1 MSKKLI
7 SLISLF
13 IICISLT
20 GCMDVIDI
28 TDTERVLIAEYAAD
42 LLLKYDINHD
52 DRLDEGEKIE
62 QEMIEEAEEDE
73 LNGITPVTTEAYTD
87 PSITEESTDAATDNN
102 GHNLNSNI
110 DDIDGETVEGDDN
123 GTAASDA
130 AAVSSGND
138 IARVVGLDGVSITY
152 KDYLITDHYPATDED
167 GEFLYLEAT
176 EGYQLLVLRFNV
188 TDTVEDS
195 VSFSMLDKNV
205 DYKLVCNNKNAANP
219 MLTILMNDLG
229 TMEAVLSPGE
239 ATEGVLVF
247 QISDDM
253 QAKLNSME
261 LNVQY
266 NGSENII
273 NIL

>member
-102 GHNLNSNI
+102 GHNLN
-110 DDIDGETVEGDDN
+110 
-123 GTAASDA
+123 
-130 AAVSSGND
+130 
-138 IARVVGLDGVSITY
+138 
-152 KDYLITDHYPATDED
+152 
-167 GEFLYLEAT
+167 
-176 EGYQLLVLRFNV
+176 
-188 TDTVEDS
+188 
-195 VSFSMLDKNV
+195 
-205 DYKLVCNNKNAANP
+205 
-219 MLTILMNDLG
+219 ILMVKRWKVTIMGQQPRML
-229 TMEAVLSPGE
+229 LQYLPGM
-239 ATEGVLVF
+239 
-247 QISDDM
+247 I
-253 QAKLNSME
+253 
-261 LNVQY
+261 
-266 NGSENII
+266 
-273 NIL
+273 